1 MPFSILPESVGYCG
15 IFHLQ
20 ESVGYCAIFHMQE
33 SAEILPQGNNG

>member
-1 MPFSILPESVGYCG
+1 MPEVMPFSILP
-15 IFHLQ
+15 